1 MKERIGQKIKLTSYE
16 DLLGVANEESAV
28 DVNIRD
34 IHSFENHPFKV
45 VDDEKMEELV
55 ESIKMNGVLTPVLIR
70 TSNKKRG
77 YEMISGHRR
86 MHAAELAGLTVIP
99 AIVREMDD
107 DTAILAMVEANIQR
121 EELLPSEK
129 AFAYKMKFEVI
140 KKQAG
145 RPRKEN
151 SGQNVPYLSTE
162 VIGEKEGVSGRQI
175 KRYIRLTELIPE
187 LLDFVDKKRIQFTVA
202 VDISYIDKEIQKWI
216 YEYIKENG
224 TVKPKQ
230 IAKLR
235 EECESGVMTQPK
247 LISIFNES
255 QAGNASAGK
264 LTISEKKLRE
274 YFPSN
279 YGSDDMKNVLFQL
292 LEKWKN
298 GEVQ

>member
-1 MKERIGQKIKLTSYE
+1 MLYNLMQHLTDYYILYLLLICRIFLKYGTGNVMNNNLTCAQN
-16 DLLGVANEESAV
+16 DHKLGVKSRSIVGEQVGISSA
-28 DVNIRD
+28 
-34 IHSFENHPFKV
+34 
-45 VDDEKMEELV
+45 
-55 ESIKMNGVLTPVLIR
+55 
-70 TSNKKRG
+70 
-77 YEMISGHRR
+77 
-86 MHAAELAGLTVIP
+86 
-99 AIVREMDD
+99 
-107 DTAILAMVEANIQR
+107 Q
-121 EELLPSEK
+121 
-129 AFAYKMKFEVI
+129 
-140 KKQAG
+140 
-145 RPRKEN
+145 
-151 SGQNVPYLSTE
+151 
-162 VIGEKEGVSGRQI
+162 VS
-175 KRYIRLTELIPE
+175 RYVRLTELIPE

-224 TVKPKQ
+224 TIKPKQ

-255 QAGNASAGK
+255 QTGNAMAGK

>member
-1 MKERIGQKIKLTSYE
+1 MNNNLTCAQN
-16 DLLGVANEESAV
+16 DHKLGVKSRSIVGEQVGISSA
-28 DVNIRD
+28 
-34 IHSFENHPFKV
+34 
-45 VDDEKMEELV
+45 
-55 ESIKMNGVLTPVLIR
+55 
-70 TSNKKRG
+70 
-77 YEMISGHRR
+77 
-86 MHAAELAGLTVIP
+86 
-99 AIVREMDD
+99 
-107 DTAILAMVEANIQR
+107 Q
-121 EELLPSEK
+121 
-129 AFAYKMKFEVI
+129 
-140 KKQAG
+140 
-145 RPRKEN
+145 
-151 SGQNVPYLSTE
+151 
-162 VIGEKEGVSGRQI
+162 VS
-175 KRYIRLTELIPE
+175 RYVRLTELIPE

-224 TVKPKQ
+224 TIKPKQ

-255 QAGNASAGK
+255 QTGNAMAGK